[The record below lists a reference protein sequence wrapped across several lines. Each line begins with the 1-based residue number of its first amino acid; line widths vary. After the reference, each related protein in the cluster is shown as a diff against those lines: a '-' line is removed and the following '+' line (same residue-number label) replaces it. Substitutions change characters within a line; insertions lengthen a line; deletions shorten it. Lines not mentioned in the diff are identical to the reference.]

1 MDQEYQAGCGCYRG
15 RKARWIEPSVLY
27 LLWQG
32 ERHGYEL
39 MNDLPDV
46 GFLNGP
52 ADPGAV
58 YRMLRHLEDNGLV
71 ESEWDTTGSGPAK
84 RLYTITG
91 VGKQSLMMWLETL
104 KSHYHALSDFIHKLE
119 SLQEENK

>member
-1 MDQEYQAGCGCYRG
+1 MNDNLQAGCGCYRG

-39 MNDLPDV
+39 MNDLPGV

-84 RLYTITG
+84 RLYTITTL
-91 VGKQSLMMWLETL
+91 GKESLMLWLETL
-104 KSHYHALSDFIHKLE
+104 RSQSDALFEFIHKLE
-119 SLQEENK
+119 KLERDSK